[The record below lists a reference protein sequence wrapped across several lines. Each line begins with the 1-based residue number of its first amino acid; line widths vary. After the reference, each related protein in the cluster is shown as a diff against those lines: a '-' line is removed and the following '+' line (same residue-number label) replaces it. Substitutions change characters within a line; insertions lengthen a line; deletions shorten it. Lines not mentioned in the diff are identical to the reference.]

1 MHRTAAAGA
10 AGRSVVAALST
21 TGPRNAG
28 KALLY
33 APKKIPGAKSACD
46 MKGWN
51 VSQIQKMF
59 QFMEHFAIHE
69 LHSYQLS
76 QEITSRLLKYLNIV
90 TLCIS
95 YL

>member
-1 MHRTAAAGA
+1 MHRAAAAGA

-28 KALLY
+28 KARLY
-33 APKKIPGAKSACD
+33 ALNKIPGAKSACD
-46 MKGWN
+46 MKGHN

-69 LHSYQLS
+69 LHNYQLS
-76 QEITSRLLKYLNIV
+76 QEITPRLLKYLDVVTVCIV
-90 TLCIS
+90 
-95 YL
+95 